1 MGVVL
6 MKKNNFK
13 LAAIGFIAMAIIM
26 TTGSVFADGTNKTI
40 DAVFGLVKL
49 VVNGK
54 QIEKETLL
62 YDGRTYIPL
71 RDAAETL
78 GMEVAWDEKIST
90 AYIDGVGT
98 DRQAKIDG
106 IEKPSIATPTPKPTP
121 STDPEPTPRP
131 TPKPTPTPETDDYP
145 CFEENK
151 YVIDF
156 GKMFGFPL
164 DSKTNN
170 RSSTDNEKPT
180 IIIYTYY
187 ISDLY
192 TDAYKEYWDA
202 LRSLGFV
209 NTSGNQSDQSDFD
222 PSRRTYTLEKGDT
235 TVRMYESSRYL
246 KISFNPYY
254 GK

>member
-1 MGVVL
+1 
-6 MKKNNFK
+6 MKRNNFK
-13 LAAIGFIAMAIIM
+13 LAVIGCTAMTVIM
-26 TTGSVFADGTNKTI
+26 ATGSIFADGTSKTI

-71 RDAAETL
+71 RNAAETL

-90 AYIDGVGT
+90 AYIDEFGT
-98 DRQAKIDG
+98 GRQAKIDG
-106 IEKPSIATPTPKPTP
+106 IEIPTPTPKPAPTTKPTP
-121 STDPEPTPRP
+121 TIAPEATPRP

-170 RSSTDNEKPT
+170 RSSTNNEKPT
-180 IIIYTYY
+180 IVIYTYY
-187 ISDLY
+187 TSDLY

-202 LRSLGFV
+202 LQSLGFT
-209 NTSGNQSDQSDFD
+209 NSSSSQSNQLDFD
-222 PSRRTYTLEKGDT
+222 PSRRTYMLEKGDT
-235 TVRMYESSRYL
+235 VVRMYESSRYL